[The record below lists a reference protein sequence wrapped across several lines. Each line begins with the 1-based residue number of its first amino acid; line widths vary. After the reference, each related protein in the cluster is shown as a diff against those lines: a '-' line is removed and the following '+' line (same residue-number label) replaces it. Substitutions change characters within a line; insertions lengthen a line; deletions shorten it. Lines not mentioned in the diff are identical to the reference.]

1 MCTPGLAGYTAAME
15 ETPICASVER
25 DLDLS
30 VDDLVTSVG
39 TTTPGTKP
47 ASAGPAAS

>member
-1 MCTPGLAGYTAAME
+1 MFQPSLGNVAAME

-30 VDDLVTSVG
+30 VDELVTS
-39 TTTPGTKP
+39 TAP
-47 ASAGPAAS
+47 APAAPDAAKPTTA

>member
-1 MCTPGLAGYTAAME
+1 ME

-39 TTTPGTKP
+39 PVAAGKP
-47 ASAGPAAS
+47 APSDPAAS

>member
-1 MCTPGLAGYTAAME
+1 MIQPRPGNEPAME

-30 VDDLVTSVG
+30 VDELVTS
-39 TTTPGTKP
+39 T
-47 ASAGPAAS
+47 APAAPAVPDGAKPTPA